1 MDTEALKSA
10 LTDTPVSVWHAFDE
24 IGSTNDEA
32 LRWIDADAPDMALV
46 IAERQTSGRGRFTRR
61 WVTEPGVALAFT
73 AILRPTKEEAKTIT
87 SLYAPMA
94 GLAVWQALREEL
106 GLTAQIK
113 WPNDVLLE
121 RRKCCGILA
130 EAAWTG
136 DKLNGIV
143 LGIGI
148 NVSAGSL
155 PPESDALFAATYLEK
170 YTAAPVN
177 RWALLAAVA
186 RNLAYW
192 RGQLGSAEFLA
203 TWQDNLAFKGEQVR
217 VEQAGDP
224 LLSGKLTG
232 VDCRGNLLLRDAS
245 GATIIAEVGDVH
257 LRSAS

>member
-1 MDTEALKSA
+1 MDTEALKTALADTSVSA
-10 LTDTPVSVWHAFDE
+10 WRAFDE

-32 LRWIDADAPDMALV
+32 LRWIDEGAPDMALV
-46 IAERQTSGRGRFTRR
+46 IAERQTSGRGRFTRH

-73 AILRPTKEEAKTIT
+73 AILRPTKEEEKTVT

-106 GLTAQIK
+106 GLSAQIK

-121 RRKCCGILA
+121 RCKCCGILS
-130 EAAWTG
+130 EAVWTG
-136 DKLNGIV
+136 SRLNGIV

-148 NVSAGSL
+148 NVKAGSL
-155 PPESDALFAATYLEK
+155 PPESNALFPATYLEEH
-170 YTAAPVN
+170 TAVPVN
-177 RWALLAAVA
+177 RWALLAAVV
-186 RNLAYW
+186 RNLTYW

-203 TWQDNLAFKGEQVR
+203 TWQSNLAFKGEQVR
-217 VEQAGDP
+217 VEQAGEA
-224 LLSGKLTG
+224 LLSGELTG

-257 LRSAS
+257 LRSGS